1 MANGSLSPETAWQP
15 WLPSAAE
22 PWDAARIAH
31 LFRRTCFGAS
41 WSEIE
46 RAASR
51 QPAEVI
57 AEIVTGRPGSISPA
71 ADARSADS
79 PASEP
84 WQAFE
89 AKIGPLKT
97 PVAESGDLEQVQ
109 ALWLYRMLHSPHPLR
124 EKLTLFWHN
133 HFATS
138 AAKVRDLQLMIRQ
151 NELLRTHALGRFD
164 ELLWLATID
173 AAMIVWLDSASNRKG
188 HPNENYARE
197 LMELFSLGVG
207 NYTEKDIQEAARAL
221 TGWRVSSGRP
231 DFRLNEFDSGEKT
244 VFGQTGAWQA
254 KDIVRLCTE
263 QPACSRF
270 VVRKL
275 IAEFVG
281 PEFARDDLVQPL
293 AEWYRAEGFSTGR
306 LIERIVSSRLFFSDD
321 ARWTIVK
328 SPVALLVG
336 LVRSLEGRIGP
347 DKLAKACDQL
357 GQSLLRPPSVKGW
370 DGGAEWI
377 NSTTLLRRQN
387 IAFDATKGTGD
398 ALRLDP
404 ARLAE
409 TYHLNG
415 NEEIAGFFLRLFY
428 QREDESVRSTIVNE
442 MNRTARDPAFV
453 LAADHRRKA
462 IVRTAAHLAM
472 TLPEFQLS

>member
-1 MANGSLSPETAWQP
+1 MVMTTPSPETAWLP
-15 WLPSAAE
+15 WEPSATE
-22 PWDAARIAH
+22 PWNAVRIAH
-31 LFRRTCFGAS
+31 LYRRTCFGAS

-46 RAASR
+46 RAAQR
-51 QPAEVI
+51 PPHEVI
-57 AEIVTGRPGSISPA
+57 AEIVTGRPASAAAESTPA
-71 ADARSADS
+71 
-79 PASEP
+79 P
-84 WQAFE
+84 WESFE
-89 AKIGPLKT
+89 TGLAPLKT
-97 PVAESGDLEQVQ
+97 AVAESNNLEQAQ
-109 ALWLYRMLHSPHPLR
+109 ALWLYRMLHSPHRFR
-124 EKLTLFWHN
+124 EKVTLFWHN

-138 AAKVRDLQLMIRQ
+138 AAKVRDLKLMVRQ

-221 TGWRVSSGRP
+221 TGWRVASGRP
-231 DFRLNEFDSGEKT
+231 DFRINEFDSGEKT

-281 PEFARDDLVQPL
+281 PDFATDELVTPL
-293 AEWYRAEGFSTGR
+293 ADWYRTDGYSTER
-306 LIERIVSSRLFFSDD
+306 LLQRMISSRLFFSDE

-336 LVRSLEGRIGP
+336 LVRSLEGRVGP

-409 TYHLNG
+409 TYGLNG
-415 NEEIAGFFLRLFY
+415 HEEIAGFFLRLFY

-442 MNRTARDPAFV
+442 MNRTARDPAYV
-453 LAADHRRKA
+453 LAADHRQKA
-462 IVRTAAHLAM
+462 IVRTAAHLAL